1 MTESVISTAVQ
12 FDWVDFRI
20 KNLLEFTQIKEN
32 SRQPSIAS
40 NDESRYLFSETKHQ
54 EDICK

>member
-1 MTESVISTAVQ
+1 MAESVISTAVQ

-20 KNLLEFTQIKEN
+20 KNLLEFKQIKEN
-32 SRQPSIAS
+32 MRQPSIAS
-40 NDESRYLFSETKHQ
+40 EDESRYLFSETKHQ